1 MSDVF
6 FPKEVSSGK
15 SKLFLSLKTIPELKF
30 KSELLLNLFIFSK
43 SNPKVTD

>member
-30 KSELLLNLFIFSK
+30 KSELFVKFIYFFK
-43 SNPKVTD
+43 IET